1 MGNIWHDFTK
11 WLEDASNVVGKEAG
25 DLTLKGR
32 LKLEIFELNRKLRDH
47 YATLGKI
54 AYDEFFVKKT
64 ENWHKRKNR
73 RRRKIGNREVWIP
86 AAIFFQGRR
95 RCKKCFNGKR
105 SEG

>member
-11 WLEDASNVVGKEAG
+11 WIEDASNVVGKEAG

-54 AYDEFFVKKT
+54 VYDEFFVKKT
-64 ENWHKRKNR
+64 ENWHKRKKSMAVIR
-73 RRRKIGNREVWIP
+73 QIRAMIRTLE
-86 AAIFFQGRR
+86 
-95 RCKKCFNGKR
+95 KKEKAYKKVGKKSTTKKKR
-105 SEG
+105 

>member
-47 YATLGKI
+47 YAALGKI

-64 ENWHKRKNR
+64 ENWHKRKQSMTVIR
-73 RRRKIGNREVWIP
+73 QIRAKIRVLEKKEKDYRKIG
-86 AAIFFQGRR
+86 
-95 RCKKCFNGKR
+95 KKSKKKK
-105 SEG
+105 

>member
-32 LKLEIFELNRKLRDH
+32 LKLEIFELNRKLREH
-47 YATLGKI
+47 YAILGKI

-64 ENWHKRKNR
+64 ETWHKRKKTMTVIR
-73 RRRKIGNREVWIP
+73 QIRAKIR
-86 AAIFFQGRR
+86 ALD
-95 RCKKCFNGKR
+95 KKEKAYKKVGKK
-105 SEG
+105 STKKKKK